1 MENSRKSF
9 LGNLLLL
16 IGLNLLIKPFW
27 IFGIEVSVQNLVG
40 TEAYGLYFTLFNLTF
55 IFNMLLDM
63 GTTSFNNRSIAQDR
77 DALQHYFPR
86 ILTLRLLL
94 GGVYALAML
103 GAGLL
108 TGCSVSDFSL
118 LIPLAVNQFL
128 SLLILYLRSNVS
140 GMLMFKTDS
149 LLSVVDRLIMILC
162 CSVLIWGHVTERPF
176 QISWFVYIQMF
187 SYLVT
192 ALIAMSIVCRHGR
205 FRRLE
210 WDFPFFRK
218 VLVQSFP
225 FALLALLTNIHN
237 RTDAVLLKWLLPE
250 GVGVV
255 QAGIYA
261 SAYRL
266 LDAAVIIAYLF
277 SVILMPLFAHLIGH
291 REDFRPILKTSFVLM
306 YVYGLLLAV
315 FSFLYRQEVMA
326 MYKHHVEASA
336 AVFGLLILSI
346 FPIGLTYVFGSLLTA
361 NGSLRALNR
370 IALTAVCVNLA
381 ANLLLIPRYQAM
393 GSALASLLTQGF
405 VIVSEMLVA
414 RRVFAYRIPWRF
426 LAGVAAYTF
435 AAVFCAIAC
444 QYLPLPWGM
453 QLGVALPV
461 CILFLFLFRLV
472 KREDVAALFSSGK
485 APKR

>member
-1 MENSRKSF
+1 MEYSRKSF

-16 IGLNLLIKPFW
+16 VGLNLLIKPFW
-27 IFGIEVSVQNLVG
+27 IFGIEVSLQNLVG

-63 GTTSFNNRSIAQDR
+63 GTTSFNNRSIARDR
-77 DALQHYFPR
+77 EALQHYFPR

-94 GGVYALAML
+94 GGLYALVML

-108 TGCSVSDFSL
+108 TRCTASDFRL
-118 LIPLAVNQFL
+118 LVPLAVNQFL

-149 LLSVVDRLIMILC
+149 LLSVVDRLIMIIC
-162 CSVLIWGHVTERPF
+162 CSVLIWGHVTDRPF

-187 SYLVT
+187 SYGVT
-192 ALIAMSIVCRHGR
+192 ALFALLVVCRHCR

-210 WDFPFFRK
+210 WDFPFIRK
-218 VLVQSFP
+218 VLVRSFP

-237 RTDAVLLKWLLPE
+237 RTDAVLLKWMLPD

-266 LDAAVIIAYLF
+266 LDAAVIIAYLL
-277 SVILMPLFAHLIGH
+277 SVILLPLFSHLIGH
-291 REDFRPILKTSFVLM
+291 RENFRPILKTSFVLM
-306 YVYGLLLAV
+306 YVYGLLLAL
-315 FSFLYRQEVMA
+315 FSCLYKSEVMGLL
-326 MYKHHVEASA
+326 YDHNVDASTT
-336 AVFGLLILSI
+336 VFGLLILSI

-370 IALTAVCVNLA
+370 IALSAVCVNLV
-381 ANLLLIPRYQAM
+381 ANLLLIPRWQAM
-393 GSALASLLTQGF
+393 GSAVASLLTQGF
-405 VIVSEMLVA
+405 IIISEMVVA
-414 RRVFAYRIPWRF
+414 RRTFRLNVPWRF
-426 LAGVAAYTF
+426 MAGVAGYT
-435 AAVFCAIAC
+435 AAALLCALGC
-444 QYLPLPWGM
+444 RHLPLHWGG
-453 QLGVALPV
+453 QLSVAV
-461 CILFLFLFRLV
+461 AACIGMLFLFRLV
-472 KREDVAALFSSGK
+472 RKEEVSALFG
-485 APKR
+485 R